1 VNLAG
6 VRTSNRIRPKGRPEE
21 RAAMPMPVP
30 RLALA
35 AVAVALVAGGAGWW
49 WWQQQAATAPP
60 AAPAPAVAAAPPAV
74 PPAPVA
80 PAESASAPRHPIA
93 AEAGPALPFD
103 LADAVAQQLGR
114 QAALSLLQSDD
125 FVRRIVATVDN
136 LPTRAA
142 PAALWP
148 VVPVPGRF
156 GTAATGPGAT
166 VVGAD
171 NAARYARHLALLERL
186 PPRTAAQLYRRAYP
200 AFQRAYADLGYPG
213 AHFNDRLVDV
223 IDLLLATPEPPP
235 PLAVQRPAIGGP
247 VQPARPW
254 VLYEYADESLQAR
267 PIGQRILLRL
277 DGAQRQR
284 VREWLGALRSEV
296 AAS

>member
-1 VNLAG
+1 MHKLIPV
-6 VRTSNRIRPKGRPEE
+6 T
-21 RAAMPMPVP
+21 AA
-30 RLALA
+30 A
-35 AVAVALVAGGAGWW
+35 AVALVAGGAGWW
-49 WWQQQAATAPP
+49 WWQQQNAEAPA
-60 AAPAPAVAAAPPAV
+60 AAPAPAVAAATPPP
-74 PPAPVA
+74 PPAPAEPASA
-80 PAESASAPRHPIA
+80 PPAPRHPIVAEPVA
-93 AEAGPALPFD
+93 ARPFD
-103 LADAVAQQLGR
+103 LADALVRQLGR
-114 QAALSLLQSDD
+114 QAALSLLLTDG
-125 FVRRIVATVDN
+125 FVHRIVATVDN
-136 LPTRAA
+136 LPGRAA
-142 PAALWP
+142 PARQWP
-148 VVPVPGRF
+148 VVPVEGRF
-156 GTAATGPGAT
+156 TTTEPGPGTAAI
-166 VVGAD
+166 GAD

-223 IDLLLATPEPPP
+223 IDLLLATPEPSR

-254 VLYEYADESLQAR
+254 VLYEYADETLQAL